1 MSESGYTPHHK
12 DLFRRILTTY
22 PILSPL
28 DQIECE
34 KYYLLY
40 WNTSYFTKQIKNGM
54 IAHQEEKYQVC
65 YGPRIGYASIAKS
78 RQLKLSFRKAHAKY
92 NLPGY
97 VIVSIHEGL
106 K

>member
-1 MSESGYTPHHK
+1 MSESFYTPHHK

-22 PILSPL
+22 PVLSPL

-40 WNTSYFTKQIKNGM
+40 WAPDHFNSQLKDGM
-54 IAHQEEKYQVC
+54 ITHQDIQYQVC
-65 YGPRIGYASIAKS
+65 YAPRIGYASIAKS